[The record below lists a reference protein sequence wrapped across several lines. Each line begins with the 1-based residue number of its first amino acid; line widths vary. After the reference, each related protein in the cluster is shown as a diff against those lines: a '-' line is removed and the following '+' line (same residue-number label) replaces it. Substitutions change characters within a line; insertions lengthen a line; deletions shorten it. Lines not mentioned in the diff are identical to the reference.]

1 MEAEYCDDRVYVCVC
16 VRLSAIMSSELH
28 FRFPPCGFF
37 VHGRD
42 SVRFWR
48 RSDVSYISGFTD
60 YVVSQG
66 CSTSLPAEAQCR
78 RSLRLGY
85 KMCAVIPPNQR
96 TNGTTL
102 RTLTVTSHVATRGRS
117 LRSVTALF
125 VRHYSGVHSG
135 RTELTCNKL
144 TQLHDTLLVTRASV
158 TKFIGC
164 SSRTAVQFSS
174 VHEHVAEKK
183 TAQIYREIFC
193 V

>member
-1 MEAEYCDDRVYVCVC
+1 
-16 VRLSAIMSSELH
+16 MSSELH
-28 FRFPPCGFF
+28 FRFPPCSFLCMA
-37 VHGRD
+37 VT
-42 SVRFWR
+42 
-48 RSDVSYISGFTD
+48 RSDSGGVVMCHYISGFTD

-117 LRSVTALF
+117 LRSMTALF

-183 TAQIYREIFC
+183 DCTNL
-193 V
+193 